1 MSLFTIAP
9 KNLKCTG
16 IHFKKLKEITEDQHA
31 NGEIMYMYWKA
42 QYC

>member
-1 MSLFTIAP
+1 MSLFTITP
-9 KNLKCTG
+9 KNLKH
-16 IHFKKLKEITEDQHA
+16 IEINFKKLKEITEDQHA